1 MISDYLYNT
10 KLKIYPDQT
19 IVATFAN
26 RPKFR
31 TASDDTDCS
40 NKPGKALMSWRY
52 EVMLKS
58 NITYDNGYIYTDFE
72 TGELIYISHLMPADT
87 LCLTDRPNFPK
98 RSDNVKRAKD
108 KIYDIVALNEWSYF
122 FTGTLGSTKFDPT
135 NAKEALKPVQKWLK
149 NMVTRYG
156 LKYVLVAEY
165 QPKSGR
171 IHWHGFINDAL
182 QVVDS
187 GTRLVPWAKKPKK
200 ISTIIKNG
208 YDPALYDDRVVYN
221 LPQWRFGW
229 STAIKAYNG
238 SQACARY
245 ITKYVTKEDKAIFGR
260 YYWSSK
266 NIRREP
272 DICLTDFDY
281 DSVFTQDGLE
291 IQQEVAKRLIER
303 NISIS
308 CCESPTAGKFASML
322 ADVPGISEVFSGGYI
337 IYDENAAKELM
348 AIPDELL
355 EDHTLYSSEAADAMA
370 RKLHEKTGCRMCAA
384 ITGVAGPDPVGD
396 ITPGMYNIS
405 VLFDGKLYSRKYN
418 RRGRTRELNREFMAQ
433 SAFDMILRII
443 DGKKMTEV
451 R

>member
-31 TASDDTDCS
+31 TVSDDTDCS

-52 EVMLKS
+52 EIMLKS

-108 KIYDIVALNEWSYF
+108 KIFDLVALNDWDYF

-135 NAKEALKPVQKWLK
+135 NAKEALKPVQKWLN

-281 DSVFTQDGLE
+281 DNIFTQEYKIPRTRDSYKYYTFFG
-291 IQQEVAKRLIER
+291 
-303 NISIS
+303 SDTS
-308 CCESPTAGKFASML
+308 F
-322 ADVPGISEVFSGGYI
+322 FW
-337 IYDENAAKELM
+337 EN
-348 AIPDELL
+348 
-355 EDHTLYSSEAADAMA
+355 
-370 RKLHEKTGCRMCAA
+370 
-384 ITGVAGPDPVGD
+384 
-396 ITPGMYNIS
+396 
-405 VLFDGKLYSRKYN
+405 DGKSDF
-418 RRGRTRELNREFMAQ
+418 E
-433 SAFDMILRII
+433 
-443 DGKKMTEV
+443 KMTEYKTAADNSSAIFDIIANLDDFEEIDSFSDFDV
-451 R
+451 VGG